1 MYKSTEDKELSMRP
15 ARCVG
20 FVALSASVL
29 LGGAVCSG
37 DGEMPQAPGVPNKY
51 ELADVSFLLERG
63 FCHGECP
70 IYSVEV
76 LGNGTVFFIGE
87 RHVRVEG
94 QASGFVSHEQVLELL
109 SAFFDAGFP
118 DLRGMYLSKPEPH
131 VDDDG
136 RVSMVHIVTKG
147 PPRTVLTLRIGDYS
161 KQVNYQ
167 AKYAPREL
175 RELALFMD
183 ELVNSKQ
190 WIVEDTEG
198 HD

>member
-1 MYKSTEDKELSMRP
+1 MTN
-15 ARCVG
+15 ARILWCVVFIACVLFG
-20 FVALSASVL
+20 SAVYSSEEEVSQASALPS
-29 LGGAVCSG
+29 
-37 DGEMPQAPGVPNKY
+37 KY
-51 ELADVSFLLERG
+51 MLRDVSFLLERG

-76 LGNGTVFFIGE
+76 LGSGTVFFGGE

-94 QASGFVSHEQVLELL
+94 EASGFVSHEQVLELL

-118 DLRGMYLSKPEPH
+118 DLNDMYLSKREAR

-136 RVSMVHIVTKG
+136 EVSMLHIVTKG
-147 PPRTVLTLRIGDYS
+147 PPRTVLTLRIGEYS
-161 KQVNYQ
+161 KRVSYQ
-167 AKYAPREL
+167 ATYAPREL
-175 RELALFMD
+175 LDLALFMD
-183 ELVNSKQ
+183 ELVDSKQ